1 MATIEQKRDKLG
13 HKFFDYAL
21 AKIVY
26 KEHGRD
32 FHKGA
37 YFVTTPSS
45 PLVLGPRVCIIKV
58 DAGFDNKRLL
68 KLLDKATLPH
78 LVPWECTHPPTAHS
92 DGRFVVIQAA
102 WPKEL
107 QRDDIQLK
115 DVRCADSLSG
125 DVLVIG
131 QNQGG
136 VTITLPA
143 RELEHVLVA
152 GQTGSGKSFT
162 MRSMAAQLSQP
173 GRRPEF
179 PRNRLVLADGKRG
192 GGLGIVNG
200 LPGQVGP
207 IAINAQSV
215 TDALGWCYNE
225 MNARYEKKAQA
236 GGGKLNWL
244 TPHLFVLI
252 DEFQEWTLDSSSPV
266 ITGLMNKLA
275 TQGRGANVHLIAG
288 TQKPVVGVFGK
299 KGVGSTTSDQFSAV
313 IGQRVKSWD
322 TSRVVMGGSIP
333 RCDLL
338 LDKGDSHVVVTTP
351 EQIMERVQVAYVS
364 EADLQRLAGGQP
376 DFIEWPAF
384 DVSSLGGDR
393 SAVGRRAKVT
403 SAKELAI
410 GIEAV
415 IKKWGRPEY
424 RKQFDKPP
432 GADRARNT
440 ILPMCKEIVEIM
452 ANRGVTING

>member
-1 MATIEQKRDKLG
+1 MVTIEQKRKEVG
-13 HKFFDYAL
+13 QQFYAHAAEL
-21 AKIVY
+21 MASPRR
-26 KEHGRD
+26 GAD
-32 FHKGA
+32 FHGGVPFA
-37 YFVTTPSS
+37 LRSAE
-45 PLVLGPRVCIIKV
+45 LVLGLRVCIVRV
-58 DAGFDNKRLL
+58 DVGFDGTRLL
-68 KLLDKATLPH
+68 KKLDKATLPH
-78 LVPWECTHPPTAHS
+78 LIPWKCTRQPVAYS
-92 DGRFVVIQAA
+92 DGRYIVMEAT
-102 WPKEL
+102 WPPGLE
-107 QRDDIQLK
+107 RDDIQLR
-115 DVRCADSLSG
+115 DIRCPGSLSG
-125 DVLVIG
+125 DVIVIG
-131 QNQGG
+131 QNQANT
-136 VTITLPA
+136 TITLPA
-143 RELEHVLVA
+143 CELEHVLVA

-179 PRNRLVLADGKRG
+179 PRNRLVLVDGKRG

-207 IAINAQSV
+207 IATNTQTAI
-215 TDALGWCYNE
+215 DALGWCYNE
-225 MNARYEKKAQA
+225 MNARYTQKAQA

-266 ITGLMNKLA
+266 ITSLMNKLA

-351 EQIMERVQVAYVS
+351 EQIMERVQVAYIS

-376 DFIEWPAF
+376 DFIEWRAF
-384 DVSSLGGDR
+384 NASSLSGDR
-393 SAVGRRAKVT
+393 PAVGRRAKVT

-415 IKKWGRPEY
+415 IKGWGRPEY
-424 RKQFDKPP
+424 RKQFNKPP
-432 GADRARNT
+432 GADRWRNT

-452 ANRGVTING
+452 ASRGVTVNG